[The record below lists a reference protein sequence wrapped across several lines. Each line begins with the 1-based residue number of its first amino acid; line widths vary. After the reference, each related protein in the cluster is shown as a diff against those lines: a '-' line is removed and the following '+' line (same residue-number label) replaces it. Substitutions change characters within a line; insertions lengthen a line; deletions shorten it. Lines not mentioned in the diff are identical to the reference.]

1 MADYS
6 PVFSGGAVP
15 FAATTAGAV
24 TGGRVLA
31 ASATGVVTHAAADST
46 VAVGVAAHDAASGA
60 IVTVWPLDGVV
71 HRLEASGAIA
81 ALAGVVTDAA
91 GKVQTAVIATNRGRH
106 PHRHRSD
113 DSRRFPADAERP
125 GSPVIPEER

>member
-1 MADYS
+1 MADYQ

-15 FAATTAGAV
+15 WTATTSAGV

-31 ASATGVVTHAAADST
+31 ASATGTVAHAAADST

-60 IVTVWPLDGVV
+60 KVTVWPLDGVV
-71 HRLEASGAIA
+71 HELEASGAIT

-91 GKVQTAVIATNRGRH
+91 GQVKTATIATAAAAGTLIGT
-106 PHRHRSD
+106 
-113 DSRRFPADAERP
+113 AATTAA
-125 GSPVIPEER
+125 GSPLKLRVQGRR